1 MHKSGFTCPYTS
13 VDGKKFN
20 QFLFLLIKKIW
31 KLFGLH
37 VIIVTIY
44 LICLKQYVL
53 SQMLYLFFFPAIL

>member
-1 MHKSGFTCPYTS
+1 ME
-13 VDGKKFN
+13 KKFN